1 MTQRWMIAL
10 VILCVCGL
18 VRAQVATSAPA
29 PPQQADVPTPKLDAK
44 TGEPQKQFMDKHARY
59 VERAKQGDIDILFMG
74 DSITEGWNTRGKDV
88 WKERYADR
96 KAANFG
102 VGGDRTQ
109 HVLWRAQDGELENI
123 HPKVVVL
130 MIGTNNI
137 GRDVSKADPADK
149 IASGVTKIVN
159 LVREKTGAKVLL
171 LGIFPRADGKDQ
183 IDAVQQRQHEV
194 NDIIKK
200 LDDGKNVRYLD
211 LWDKF
216 IGPDGK
222 NVPDDVM
229 ADHLHPGDKGYRI
242 WADAMEP
249 LLSEMTGAPAAA
261 AK

>member
-1 MTQRWMIAL
+1 MTMTKRWMIL
-10 VILCVCGL
+10 TVLLCISGL
-18 VRAQVATSAPA
+18 VRAQAATSAPPAA
-29 PPQQADVPTPKLDAK
+29 PPQEADVPAPKIDPK
-44 TGEPQKQFMDKHARY
+44 TGQPQKQFMDKHAKY

-74 DSITEGWNTRGKDV
+74 DSITEGWGGKGKDV
-88 WKERYADR
+88 WKECYADR

-137 GRDVSKADPADK
+137 GRDIAHADSADK
-149 IASGVTKIVN
+149 IANGVKKIVD
-159 LVREKTGAKVLL
+159 LVRDKTGAKVLL
-171 LGIFPRADGKDQ
+171 LGIFPRSDSKDQ
-183 IDAVQQRQHEV
+183 IDAIQQRQREV

-222 NVPDDVM
+222 NIPDDVM
-229 ADHLHPGDKGYRI
+229 ADHLHPGDKGYRT

-249 LLSEMTGAPAAA
+249 LLKEMLGG
-261 AK
+261 

>member
-1 MTQRWMIAL
+1 MTQRWMIL
-10 VILCVCGL
+10 VVLLCVSGL
-18 VRAQVATSAPA
+18 VRAQVATSAPV
-29 PPQQADVPTPKLDAK
+29 QHQEADVPAPKIDAK
-44 TGEPQKQFMDKHARY
+44 TGDPQQQFMQKHARY

-74 DSITEGWNTRGKDV
+74 DSITEGWNGRGKDV

-109 HVLWRAQDGELENI
+109 HVLWRAMDGELENI

-137 GRDVSKADPADK
+137 GKDVSKADPADK
-149 IASGVTKIVN
+149 IANGIKKIVN
-159 LVREKTGAKVLL
+159 VVREKTGAKVLL
-171 LGIFPRADGKDQ
+171 LAIFPRSDGKDQ
-183 IDAVQQRQHEV
+183 IDAQQQRQHEV

-222 NVPDDVM
+222 NIPDDVM
-229 ADHLHPGDKGYRI
+229 ADHLHPGDKGYRT

-249 LLSEMTGAPAAA
+249 LLKEMLGG
-261 AK
+261 